1 MIWTLLW
8 AVPLSVQGHHALP
21 LHPSPEA
28 CRVSQ
33 DYLRH
38 RLDQGLR
45 PERLRALAMLT
56 RCGFGV
62 DRARLKRDADPE
74 MRLAA
79 WVLELRHRRWND
91 PAFERAQGA
100 LPSQFRRTI
109 LRLRQRKRRAWTQGK
124 P

>member
-1 MIWTLLW
+1 M
-8 AVPLSVQGHHALP
+8 
-21 LHPSPEA
+21 
-28 CRVSQ
+28 
-33 DYLRH
+33 
-38 RLDQGLR
+38 R

-91 PAFERAQGA
+91 PAFERAQRA
-100 LPSQFRRTI
+100 LPPQFSRTI
-109 LRLRQRKRRAWTQGK
+109 LRLRHRKRRAWTQGK